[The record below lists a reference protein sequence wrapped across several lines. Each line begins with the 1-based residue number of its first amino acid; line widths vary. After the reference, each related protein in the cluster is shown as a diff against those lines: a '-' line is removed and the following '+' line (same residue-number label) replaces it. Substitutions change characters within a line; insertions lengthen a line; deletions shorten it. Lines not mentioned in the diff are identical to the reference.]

1 MVAAGEGISGPE
13 EVAESGEGGWSES
26 EVLRARQ
33 DQMPVSSSKRRAGVR
48 TGGACP
54 RGGGVRQELEV
65 LLIQRLHSLGL
76 VAPSRGGVPEEADLS
91 WSSGGG

>member
-33 DQMPVSSSKRRAGVR
+33 DQMPVLSSKRRAGVR

-54 RGGGVRQELEV
+54 RGGGVQQELGV
-65 LLIQRLHSLGL
+65 LLI
-76 VAPSRGGVPEEADLS
+76 
-91 WSSGGG
+91 